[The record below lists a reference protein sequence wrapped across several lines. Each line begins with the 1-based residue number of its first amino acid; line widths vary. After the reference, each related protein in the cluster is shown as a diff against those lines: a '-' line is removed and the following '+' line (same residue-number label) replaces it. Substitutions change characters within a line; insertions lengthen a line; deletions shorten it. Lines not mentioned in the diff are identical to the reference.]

1 MVSWCVDA
9 CQAETVAANAPA
21 WAGTGGLSATLG
33 LPPSLDPG
41 LIIDSTL
48 RSASAGQR
56 GGGEFDALGQLFF
69 DKRPAESA
77 GAAQFGEFGGGAF
90 KPTPQMQEA
99 VRGLR
104 SCRVFVGGLS
114 NIDIDP
120 ETDFLFVSFKFPPGI
135 FSPSA

>member
-1 MVSWCVDA
+1 
-9 CQAETVAANAPA
+9 
-21 WAGTGGLSATLG
+21 
-33 LPPSLDPG
+33 
-41 LIIDSTL
+41 
-48 RSASAGQR
+48 
-56 GGGEFDALGQLFF
+56 
-69 DKRPAESA
+69 
-77 GAAQFGEFGGGAF
+77 
-90 KPTPQMQEA
+90 MQEA